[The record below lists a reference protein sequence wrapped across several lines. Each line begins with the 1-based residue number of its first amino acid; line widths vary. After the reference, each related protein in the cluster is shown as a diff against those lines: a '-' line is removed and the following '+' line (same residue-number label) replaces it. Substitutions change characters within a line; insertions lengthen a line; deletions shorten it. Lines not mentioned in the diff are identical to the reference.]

1 MNKLTKRSL
10 AAFASL
16 GLVAT
21 TIVVAAPAQAQA
33 STITIKVL
41 TPNYTDNMAAYY
53 KDLETRFMAANPT
66 IKVEHEN
73 VSWDDILVKGRTLIS
88 TKSYPDILNL
98 NTFSEF
104 AAEGLLYKA
113 SDLFT
118 AEKLTDFVPAFRE
131 NSKYKGVEY
140 AVPDL
145 ASARMFFINKALFY
159 GAGNT
164 KIPTTWAEVTAASKK
179 IKAKYG
185 SKVYPLAI
193 PLGSEE
199 AQAEFQIWAG
209 GNGGRYFNETTEKWV
224 INSAENLATLNQLK
238 AWVKAGY
245 TQPNPASTNRTD
257 AFKLF
262 SQGKV
267 AMINAS
273 VFFPSTLKDYKS
285 KVDYGVA
292 PFPSANASKKPITLG
307 VQDYFMAFNKDGK
320 GTNKDAVSKYLNFL
334 YEGKNYAGFLKATG
348 GFIPATKSASTE
360 VDSSLLPFIEQ
371 LPNAIFYPGT
381 LGSWGTV
388 VAKITTQIGT
398 GITKDAK
405 TVLDSLQKAAEAAGT
420 K

>member
-1 MNKLTKRSL
+1 MKKMTKRSL
-10 AAFASL
+10 AAIASL
-16 GLVAT
+16 GLVAGAL
-21 TIVVAAPAQAQA
+21 VAAAPAQAA
-33 STITIKVL
+33 DITIKVL

-113 SDLFT
+113 SDLFDAT
-118 AEKLTDFVPAFRE
+118 KLSDFVPAFRE
-131 NSKYKGVEY
+131 NSKYSGVEY

-164 KIPTTWAEVTAASKK
+164 TIPTTWAEVTAAAKK

-199 AQAEFQIWAG
+199 AQAEFQIWTG
-209 GNGGRYFNETTEKWV
+209 GNGGKYFDDATGKWV
-224 INSAENLATLNQLK
+224 INSAANLETLNQLK
-238 AWVKAGY
+238 SWVKAGY

-292 PFPSANASKKPITLG
+292 AFPHNTGKKSITLG
-307 VQDYFMAFNKDGK
+307 VQDYFMAFKKTGNQ
-320 GTNKDAVSKYLNFL
+320 DAVSKYLNFL
-334 YEGKNYAGFLKATG
+334 YSASNYAGFLKATG

-405 TVLDSLQKAAEAAGT
+405 TVLNSLQATAEAAGT

>member
-21 TIVVAAPAQAQA
+21 TLVVAAPAQAA
-33 STITIKVL
+33 DITIKVL

-104 AAEGLLYKA
+104 AAEGLLYKT

-118 AEKLTDFVPAFRE
+118 ADKLSDFVTAFRE
-131 NSKYKGVEY
+131 NSKYNGVEY

-164 KIPTTWAEVTAASKK
+164 KIPTTWAEVTAAAKK

-209 GNGGRYFNETTEKWV
+209 GNGGRYFNETTGKWV

-285 KVDYGVA
+285 TVDYGVA

-405 TVLDSLQKAAEAAGT
+405 TVLNSLQATAEAAGT

>member
-1 MNKLTKRSL
+1 
-10 AAFASL
+10 
-16 GLVAT
+16 
-21 TIVVAAPAQAQA
+21 
-33 STITIKVL
+33 
-41 TPNYTDNMAAYY
+41 MAAYY

-88 TKSYPDILNL
+88 TKSYPDVLNL

-118 AEKLTDFVPAFRE
+118 EEKLKDFVPAFRD

-292 PFPSANASKKPITLG
+292 PFPAATASKKPITLG
-307 VQDYFMAFNKDGK
+307 VQDYFMAFKKPGNQ
-320 GTNKDAVSKYLNFL
+320 DAVSKYLNFL

-405 TVLDSLQKAAEAAGT
+405 TVLNSLQKTAEAAGT